1 MKKIDYMDIFK
12 KRQSYKRILNK
23 NKAQASLFVIAGL
36 LIFLAAIIGIVVYN
50 KIRTSQVEEKAR
62 ASTLS
67 FQAEEVKKLI
77 NDCIKK
83 VGFEGIQRLGQTGGY
98 IDVPGLISFK
108 TTSYWY
114 VEQAN
119 IQPFL
124 NQTQQR
130 FIEYLTLNVPNC
142 IDTGNI
148 SQYGFLIEKSNPII
162 NVEFGSKDIT
172 IKIDYPIKVSKED
185 FSKEFSEFFNTFD
198 IRYRATYE
206 AATEVNKRLF
216 DADFDKKEPLNKLEY
231 LSSLD
236 FAVSYDNSIEDVL
249 TFTITDKKSITPKNE
264 FYTFTFAAKLGNSS
278 LIKVTDL
285 QNKSATNPTVL
296 PYTIFSTDKK
306 AQLYMADGTT
316 ISLNGSDVK
325 QITVQQTYPNE
336 VTTKDVPVYKKNEQ
350 IMQRQDITYV
360 IDNPIYTFEP
370 SGLLFNNPQKLT
382 IYYDD
387 ETKDDKGVGIL
398 MGKKG
403 FWVPIISKHEP
414 EYKKVFSN
422 IFGFTEFTAI
432 YCSSQ
437 QLKKTIAEHYFEPNA
452 GCYISLAIMVIAI
465 AAIIVLGPA
474 VLGALAGITSG
485 TAAGAG
491 VTAGITAAVGQIG
504 EAIALTLGATFVTA
518 VEAIAIGALYISFVA
533 ISLTSTILSATT
545 DVFYDKSPDNCQ
557 SFYPICDQTITIEKQ
572 EKDGKGRCIP
582 SGSAQVTA
590 GQPVNVCAFIKKCNF
605 MQKTFC
611 MPCSVK
617 CTASFY

>member
-1 MKKIDYMDIFK
+1 MNIFK
-12 KRQSYKRILNK
+12 KRQSYKRVLNK
-23 NKAQASLFVIAGL
+23 DKAQTSLFVIAGL
-36 LIFLAAIIGIVVYN
+36 IIFLAAVIGIVVYN
-50 KIRTSQVEEKAR
+50 KIRTSQIEEKTK

-98 IDVPGLISFK
+98 IDIPSLISFK
-108 TTSYWY
+108 ATSYWY

-130 FIEYLTLNVPNC
+130 FIDYLKLHVPDC

-148 SQYGFLIEKSNPII
+148 SQYGFSIEKSSPII
-162 NVEFGSKDIT
+162 NVEFGSKDVT
-172 IKIDYPIKVSKED
+172 IKINYPIKVSKED
-185 FSKEFSEFFNTFD
+185 FSKEFNEFFNTFD

-206 AATEVNKRLF
+206 AATDVNRRLF
-216 DADFDKKEPLNKLEY
+216 DADFDKKEPLKKLEY
-231 LSSLD
+231 LGSLD

-264 FYTFTFAAKLGNSS
+264 FYTFTFAVKLGNSS
-278 LIKVTDL
+278 LIKVTDM
-285 QNKSATNPTVL
+285 QNKSATNPIVL

-306 AQLYMADGTT
+306 AQLAMTEGTT
-316 ISLNGSDVK
+316 ISLNGSDVE

-336 VTTKDVPVYKKNEQ
+336 VITKDVPVYKKNDQ
-350 IMQRQDITYV
+350 IMQRQDIKYV

-387 ETKDDKGVGIL
+387 KTKDAKGVGIL

-403 FWVPIISKHEP
+403 FWVPIPSKHEL
-414 EYKKVFSN
+414 EYQRVFSN

-437 QLKKTIAEHYFEPNA
+437 QLKKTIAEHLFEPNA

-465 AAIIVLGPA
+465 AAMIVLGPA
-474 VLGALAGITSG
+474 VLGALTGL
-485 TAAGAG
+485 GAG
-491 VTAGITAAVGQIG
+491 GAATGGISGALSAIG
-504 EAIALTLGATFVTA
+504 EAVVSSTLGVSVSSGLLASTTA
-518 VEAIAIGALYISFVA
+518 LIGALYVAFTA
-533 ISLTSTILSATT
+533 ISLTGTILGATT
-545 DVFYDKSPDNCQ
+545 DIFYDKSPDNCET
-557 SFYPICDQTITIEKQ
+557 FYPICDQTITIEKQ

-582 SGSAQVTA
+582 SGSTQVSA

-611 MPCSVK
+611 RPCSVK